1 MNTTLVNARLVT
13 PFRVQPEGWL
23 RIQDGA
29 IAEVGRKT
37 VPGQARDG
45 RVIDLNGAYVLPGFI
60 DLHLHGI
67 GGISYMDDVTPEQLN
82 RAAELLL
89 EHGVTGALIT
99 PIARPEAEL
108 VAMLR
113 SLREYLL
120 SPAAS
125 KVYLGIHL
133 EGPFLNRTMPGM
145 MDPASFWDADL
156 AAAQRLFDAGG
167 DQIKLMTIAPE
178 LPGGLDIVR
187 EAVRRKIVPSIGHS
201 AATYDEVV
209 AAIDCGVVQVTHIF
223 NAMKPAHHRD
233 PGVLGASYTHQ
244 ELKVQLI
251 ADGIHVHPVIM
262 EFCAQVK
269 GPQGVLLIS
278 DAIPPS
284 GQADGV
290 YAVRGRQV
298 HIKNGSAQL
307 ADGTLAGSVCHLER
321 GVANMVRLANVSIKH
336 AARMAGLN
344 PARVLGLD
352 HSRGVLATGH
362 RADLVVL
369 NDRLEVVM
377 TLLNGEVVFDRK
389 GGPER

>member
-1 MNTTLVNARLVT
+1 MELTLINGRLVT
-13 PFRVQPEGWL
+13 PFRMQPEGWL
-23 RIQDGA
+23 HCVDGK
-29 IAEVGRKT
+29 IAAVGRKNSKGY
-37 VPGQARDG
+37 PRHGQ
-45 RVIDLNGAYVLPGFI
+45 VIDLENSYVLPGFI

-67 GGISYMDDVTPEQLN
+67 GGVSFMDDPDPERMN
-82 RAAELLL
+82 AAADMLLS
-89 EHGVTGALIT
+89 HGVTGALIT
-99 PIARPEAEL
+99 PIARPSRDMY
-108 VAMLR
+108 AMLKA
-113 SLREYLL
+113 LHKYLK
-120 SPAAS
+120 SPKAS

-133 EGPFLNRTMPGM
+133 EGPYLNRTMPGM

-156 AAAQRLFDAGG
+156 DSARKLFDAGG
-167 DQIKLMTIAPE
+167 EFVKLMTIAPE

-187 EAVRRKIVPSIGHS
+187 EAVRRGIVPSIGHS

-233 PGVLGASYTHQ
+233 PGVLGASYTHG

-262 EFCAQVK
+262 EFCANVK

-290 YAVRGRQV
+290 YTVRGREI
-298 HIKNGSAQL
+298 HIRNGMAQL

-321 GVANMVRLANVSIKH
+321 GVANMVRLADVPLKH

-344 PARVLGLD
+344 CARVLGLD

-362 RADLVVL
+362 RADCVVM
-369 NDRLEVVM
+369 NEKLEVVM
-377 TLLNGEVVFDRK
+377 TIFNGEIVHQSALYH
-389 GGPER
+389 E